1 MTSAPVKDVGF
12 LMNFVGSMGTRNI
25 TSTGGASTASGFG
38 DAMSKAQGKDPEAS
52 SASQLQTRQETS
64 RAQEKSAVTNSRREA
79 VKAGEN
85 TEKTSESKVDTE
97 NQKAI
102 EEAGQEIVQG
112 IAEELGVTPEEV
124 SKAMEELGLSV
135 YSLFDTAQLSQL
147 VLQLSGEADISSLL
161 TDETLFQD
169 LQNLIQLTDQV
180 KNELMQDMNVNPQQF
195 EEMIEQGQR
204 TALAEQTAD
213 TVVQSQNETQPPSL
227 SVVSVEKTVGV
238 ENETQPPSPNVE
250 KTVGIESPVGEKPL
264 EEQSG
269 QQAKGNAQGGSQ
281 ESKGE
286 GYGTGNPLLETLLQ
300 SKTPAAE
307 APIEQNSSIFN
318 RTTQEI
324 MNQIMDYMKIQL
336 KPDMNQLEMQLH
348 PESLGTVHVQLTTKG
363 GEVTA
368 QFQVQNETVKAAIE
382 SQIVELKDNLKDQ
395 GVKVESVEVT
405 VDAHGFESNLWQG
418 QGREENAASQGSRKT
433 PRRLNL
439 NELDGLFEEE
449 ASEEEVL
456 AARMMEMNGNTVD
469 YTV

>member
-1 MTSAPVKDVGF
+1 
-12 LMNFVGSMGTRNI
+12 
-25 TSTGGASTASGFG
+25 
-38 DAMSKAQGKDPEAS
+38 
-52 SASQLQTRQETS
+52 
-64 RAQEKSAVTNSRREA
+64 
-79 VKAGEN
+79 
-85 TEKTSESKVDTE
+85 
-97 NQKAI
+97 
-102 EEAGQEIVQG
+102 
-112 IAEELGVTPEEV
+112 
-124 SKAMEELGLSV
+124 MEELGLSV